1 MDKLQNLID
10 VANQNNVDN
19 VYINNAEVLSNQ
31 MSGNIK
37 ARETLQM
44 LRDYPPRE
52 YPEPE
57 EADPK
62 NKGKKAPP
70 PPPPKKKK
78 KKEPAFPTP
87 EWALELDAV
96 ITKVKQMEQLAA
108 DR

>member
-1 MDKLQNLID
+1 M
-10 VANQNNVDN
+10 
-19 VYINNAEVLSNQ
+19 YINNAETLSNQ

-44 LRDYPPRE
+44 LLDYPPRD

-57 EADPK
+57 EVDPK
-62 NKGKKAPP
+62 KTKKAPP
-70 PPPPKKKK
+70 AKKSKK

-96 ITKVKQMEQLAA
+96 ITKVKNMEQLAA
-108 DR
+108 DKVNLKLDDDFCAHVQE

>member
-1 MDKLQNLID
+1 
-10 VANQNNVDN
+10 
-19 VYINNAEVLSNQ
+19 

-37 ARETLQM
+37 ARETLKDLQ
-44 LRDYPPRE
+44 DYPIRE

-57 EADPK
+57 EVDPK

-96 ITKVKQMEQLAA
+96 VAKVKQMETLEQDKVNLKLDEDFCAQVKE
-108 DR
+108 

>member
-1 MDKLQNLID
+1 
-10 VANQNNVDN
+10 
-19 VYINNAEVLSNQ
+19 

-44 LRDYPPRE
+44 LLDYPTRD

-57 EADPK
+57 EVDPK
-62 NKGKKAPP
+62 KTKKAPP
-70 PPPPKKKK
+70 PKKSKK

-96 ITKVKQMEQLAA
+96 ITKVKNMEQLTA
-108 DR
+108 DRANLKLDDDFCAQVQE